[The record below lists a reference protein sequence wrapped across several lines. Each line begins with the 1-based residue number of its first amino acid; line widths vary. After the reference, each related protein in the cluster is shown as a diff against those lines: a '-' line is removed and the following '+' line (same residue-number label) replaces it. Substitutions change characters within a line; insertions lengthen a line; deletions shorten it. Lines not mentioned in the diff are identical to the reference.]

1 MKQLSVLED
10 NHLTSLIKLKQ
21 IDKLLYCEDLEI
33 YLRYCQLFYSNLADR
48 TSTVEMPL
56 NFKIHSPILPLKS
69 NIQTYADAVDSKA
82 CEILEIAE
90 KNDYKIYIMWSGG
103 PDSTSILSSLLLNS
117 TTAQKERF
125 IVLLSQ
131 GSIKEHPN
139 FFNRFILGKI
149 KYQSSFQQ
157 LKKIQFDQALLIHGE
172 CNDQLFGRPAILNV
186 IPFKDNIA
194 DKTVFNKLYKSN
206 YKNEQMDEMWYDIYR
221 MTSNSVGVELKTVG
235 DFAWWTD
242 FCFCFQYILLRI
254 FYRSGD
260 LPHFSKINDK
270 FICFFDSDKFNQWSM
285 QNMPG
290 RQYNKLEY
298 KKEVKE
304 YILQFDN
311 DLHYFETKTKIVS
324 GVSIVSGI
332 NLKHILDDSMED
344 VDPTDL
350 MAYYNPN
357 SIFKK
362 YI

>member
-1 MKQLSVLED
+1 MRQLSVLED
-10 NHLTSLIKLKQ
+10 NHLKSLINLKQ
-21 IDKLLYCEDLEI
+21 IDELLFCEDLKM
-33 YLRYCQLFYSNLADR
+33 YLTYCQLFSYNLIDR

-56 NFKIHSPILPLKS
+56 NFKIHSPILSLRS

-90 KNDYKIYIMWSGG
+90 KNDYNIYIMWSGG
-103 PDSTSILSSLLLNS
+103 PDSTAMLASLLLNS
-117 TTAQKERF
+117 SANFKEKL
-125 IVLLSQ
+125 IVLMSQ
-131 GSIKEHPN
+131 GSIKEHPA

-149 KYQSSFQQ
+149 KYQSSFQS
-157 LKKIQFDQALLIHGE
+157 LGKIQFDRALLVHGE
-172 CNDQLFGRPAILNV
+172 CNDQLFGRPTILNV
-186 IPFKDNIA
+186 IPFKDDIA
-194 DKTVFNKLYKSN
+194 DKTVFNKLYKST

-221 MTSNSVGVELKTVG
+221 TTSNSVGVELKTVG

-260 LPHFSKINDK
+260 LPDFKHINNK

-290 RQYNKLEY
+290 RQYDKLEY
-298 KKEVKE
+298 KKEAKE

-311 DLHYFETKTKIVS
+311 DLDYFETKSKIVS
-324 GVSIVSGI
+324 GASIVSGI

-344 VDPTDL
+344 VSYVDL
-350 MAYYNPN
+350 MEYYNPN